1 MDEPSPECDLVAR
14 QVVDAAFVVHSTL
27 GPGLLESV
35 YHQCLACEL
44 EARDIPFLQHV
55 ALPVQYR
62 NRRIEVGYRVDM
74 VVGGLVVVEIKSIE
88 KILPVHEAQL
98 STYLRFSGH
107 QVGLLINFNVTLI
120 KYGIRRRVSMR

>member
-1 MDEPSPECDLVAR
+1 MDEPSPECDLVSR
-14 QVVDAAFVVHSTL
+14 QVVDSAFVVHSAL

-44 EARDIPFLQHV
+44 EARGIPFLQQV
-55 ALPVQYR
+55 GLPVQYR
-62 NRRIEVGYRVDM
+62 DRRIEVGYRMDM

-88 KILPVHEAQL
+88 KISPVHEAQL
-98 STYLRFSGH
+98 STYLKFSGH